1 MALLAVL
8 LENRDDRAI
17 QAVLVEFR
25 GQLLEKIGSEELLPR
40 LQTSLD
46 LHLLRNPEI
55 LDLVVVERLQ
65 TVVVSASKVLLVF
78 P

>member
-25 GQLLEKIGSEELLPR
+25 GQLLEKIGSVEILPR

-46 LHLLRNPEI
+46 LHLLRNSEI
-55 LDLVVVERLQ
+55 VDLVVVVLQ
-65 TVVVSASKVLLVF
+65 TVIVAAFVF
-78 P
+78 A